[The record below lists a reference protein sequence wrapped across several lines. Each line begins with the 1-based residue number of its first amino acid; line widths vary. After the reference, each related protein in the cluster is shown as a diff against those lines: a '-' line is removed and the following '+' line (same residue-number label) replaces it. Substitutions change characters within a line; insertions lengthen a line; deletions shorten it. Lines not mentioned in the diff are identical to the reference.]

1 MNGGP
6 MSTVETPN
14 DLQQQLIASGSR
26 MHGARR
32 TFLFHRGDAVTGVF
46 LIASGAVELRL
57 DERPTAL
64 PPQHLGPGSVLG
76 LPAALSNSPYS
87 LSAEVL
93 EDSELV
99 FLPRERLIG
108 LLREQPQLCF
118 RIMNLL
124 SDELSQTRST
134 LERARGVA
142 LKDSQR
148 AAGHES

>member
-1 MNGGP
+1 
-6 MSTVETPN
+6 MSTRKAPN

-26 MHGARR
+26 MHGVRR
-32 TFLFHRGDAVTGVF
+32 TFLFHRGDAVTGIF

-76 LPAALSNSPYS
+76 LPAALSNSAYS

-99 FLPRERLIG
+99 FLPREGLLA

-118 RIMNLL
+118 PVMSLL

-134 LERARGVA
+134 LERARSVA
-142 LKDSQR
+142 AKNAERST
-148 AAGHES
+148 AAQIVN